1 MRMFIV
7 IRKRGAKLAV
17 GILFTLG
24 GVITLYT
31 MCPQATSLLES
42 SDGVD
47 FATVR
52 KIEEAY
58 ARLNGPQGVKCYSLL
73 KKFLT
78 KDVLEELKYKKT
90 KLGAT
95 LYDCIRSG
103 VYNLDAG
110 VGAYAPDAEAYKTF
124 APLFDRI
131 IEEYHGFSLGQKQ
144 PSVDLG
150 DGKIHEFPPLDPGA
164 KYIRS
169 TRIRCGRAV
178 VGYPFNP
185 LLSEKSYLEIEEKL
199 KRAFET
205 FEDNELK
212 GKYYPLNGMTQRTQ
226 KQLIDNHFLFKEDD
240 RHLHAANAYRF
251 WPKISLLPFLYLF
264 PPPRS
269 MSGTKGRGI
278 YYNDEKTF
286 LIWANEEDH
295 VRIISMQKDSNV
307 GQVLDRL
314 NRGVK
319 HIEKHVHF
327 ARDERLG
334 WLTFC
339 PTNLG
344 STVRASVHIKLP
356 KLTANM
362 SNFVVMCN
370 RLNLQL
376 RGVHGEHSEPISGVY
391 DISNK
396 GRLGIS
402 EYQAVKQMYDGV
414 KELIRKEETL

>member
-1 MRMFIV
+1 MFIV
-7 IRKRGAKLAV
+7 LRKRGAKLAG

-58 ARLNGPQGVKCYSLL
+58 ARLNGPQGVKCHSLL

-103 VYNLDAG
+103 VYNLDAAVG
-110 VGAYAPDAEAYKTF
+110 VYAPDAEAYKTF

-131 IEEYHGFSLGQKQ
+131 IREYHGFSLGQKQ

-150 DGKIHEFPPLDPGA
+150 EGKIHEFPPLDPGA

-185 LLSEKSYLEIEEKL
+185 LLSE
-199 KRAFET
+199 
-205 FEDNELK
+205 
-212 GKYYPLNGMTQRTQ
+212 
-226 KQLIDNHFLFKEDD
+226 
-240 RHLHAANAYRF
+240 
-251 WPKISLLPFLYLF
+251 
-264 PPPRS
+264 
-269 MSGTKGRGI
+269 GRGI

-286 LIWANEEDH
+286 LIWVNEEDH
-295 VRIISMQKDSNV
+295 VRIISMQKGSNV

-319 HIEKHVHF
+319 HIEKHVQF

-362 SNFVVMCN
+362 SNFMVMCN

-414 KELIRKEETL
+414 KELIRKEEML